1 MVSFYLI
8 NSVKPK
14 DFRES
19 VIDELRIAYLG
30 DNELFEA
37 LLQEWMKQHLN
48 YLRWYAQASSDPLFP
63 LDLIY
68 LLLKP
73 PVVCYSWHLLKASH
87 DRNLYVRY
95 GLLFQAW
102 ERYREDPP
110 IPLPVGIVSLSSSSS
125 GASASA
131 GSSESSTASLK
142 CLLVLV
148 PSLLLPSIRYQTLT
162 RLPAQAHVTVFVQV
176 QFKFRNQW

>member
-1 MVSFYLI
+1 MVRFYLI

-63 LDLIY
+63 LTPAENSQLVE
-68 LLLKP
+68 KP
-73 PVVCYSWHLLKASH
+73 VLNLHLMRSFRAHL
-87 DRNLYVRY
+87 
-95 GLLFQAW
+95 
-102 ERYREDPP
+102 PP
-110 IPLPVGIVSLSSSSS
+110 CS
-125 GASASA
+125 
-131 GSSESSTASLK
+131 
-142 CLLVLV
+142 
-148 PSLLLPSIRYQTLT
+148 YT
-162 RLPAQAHVTVFVQV
+162 RQCS
-176 QFKFRNQW
+176 